1 MAGAAAGSEHSIE
14 WEDDEELLRR
24 LADPTTV
31 LLCVDGIKVG
41 TDIERATVSPQR
53 ENQGGIGT

>member
-1 MAGAAAGSEHSIE
+1 MAGAAAGSEHSNGR
-14 WEDDEELLRR
+14 EDDDEFLRR

-41 TDIERATVSPQR
+41 RDIECATVSPQR